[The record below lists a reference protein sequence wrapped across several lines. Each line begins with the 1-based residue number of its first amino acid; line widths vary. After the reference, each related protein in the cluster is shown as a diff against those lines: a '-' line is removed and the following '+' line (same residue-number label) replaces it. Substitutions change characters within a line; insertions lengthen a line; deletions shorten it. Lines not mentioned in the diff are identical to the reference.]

1 MVADI
6 VALLADAYNLYQI
19 TELQPFIVGHIHDSY
34 KVITPQKNYFLQ
46 RVNHL
51 VFKNVPG
58 LMENALFVTDLYTAR
73 GNPRY
78 PRFIRSTQGQYYY
91 QRVSDGTYW
100 RLMDFVDGS
109 ISYNRTT
116 DLVLAEKAGAAI
128 GQFHR
133 YTDGTDPEPF
143 CVTIPGFQDIG
154 WRYQQF
160 RQALADDRAGKKLH
174 LSVEI
179 DFALAQESWTQ
190 GLYDQYASGAIPRR
204 LVHNDTKLNNIL
216 FDDRGDVIGLID
228 LDTVM
233 SGCVWFDT
241 GDALR
246 GLCSNLEEDD
256 AQVELMQVNL
266 EVFRAFHQG
275 YLAKFKHHLTPAEVH
290 GLPYA
295 AAYMA
300 FIMGLRFLTDYLNGN
315 IYYRIHYPEHNL
327 DRCHNQFHFV
337 AENLRLMGKLKGIME
352 ALVG

>member
-1 MVADI
+1 MNSPEI
-6 VALLADAYNLYQI
+6 IALLAEAFGVSGVTD
-19 TELQPFIVGHIHDSY
+19 LQPFVVGHIHDSY

-58 LMENALFVTDLYTAR
+58 LMENALFITNLYVQQ
-73 GNPRY
+73 GVLRY
-78 PRFIRSTQGQYYY
+78 PTFILSSQGQSYYL
-91 QRVSDGTYW
+91 RANDSTYW

-116 DLVLAEKAGAAI
+116 ELSLAEKAGAAV
-128 GQFHR
+128 GQFHL
-133 YTDGTDPEPF
+133 YTDGIDPEPF

-160 RQALADDRAGKKLH
+160 RQALEEDRAGKKNK
-174 LSVEI
+174 LSSEI
-179 DFALAQESWTQ
+179 DFALAQESWSQ
-190 GLYDQYASGAIPRR
+190 GLYDQYAHGDIPRR

-216 FDDRGDVIGLID
+216 FDHQGNVIGLID

-256 AQVELMQVNL
+256 PQIENMTVNL
-266 EVFRAFHQG
+266 DLFRSFHKG
-275 YLAKFKHHLTPAEVH
+275 YFSKFKSHLTEREMR

-295 AAYMA
+295 AAYMS

-315 IYYRIHYPEHNL
+315 IYYRIHHPEHNI

-337 AENLRLMGKLKGIME
+337 AENLRLMP
-352 ALVG
+352 ALQAIINE

>member
-1 MVADI
+1 MGSEI
-6 VALLADAYNLYQI
+6 ISLLAEAFQLHHI
-19 TELQPFIVGHIHDSY
+19 TDVQPLVVGHIHDSY
-34 KVITPQKNYFLQ
+34 KIITGHKNFFLQ
-46 RVNHL
+46 RVNHQ

-58 LMENALFVTDLYTAR
+58 LMENALFITRLYAEQ
-73 GNPRY
+73 GIDRY
-78 PRFIRSTQGQYYY
+78 PQFILSTQDKYYFL
-91 QRVSDGTYW
+91 RDSDGTYW

-109 ISYNRTT
+109 RSYNRTT
-116 DLVLAEKAGAAI
+116 SVSLAEKAGAAV
-128 GQFHR
+128 GQFHL
-133 YTDGTDPEPF
+133 YTDGIDPEPF
-143 CVTIPGFQDIG
+143 CITIPGFQDIG

-160 RQALADDRAGKKLH
+160 RQALEEDRAGKKIELNQ
-174 LSVEI
+174 EI
-179 DFALAQESWTQ
+179 DFAFNQESWTQ
-190 GLYDQYASGAIPRR
+190 GLYNQYAQGNIPRR

-216 FDDRGDVIGLID
+216 FDEQDEVIGLID

-256 AQVELMQVNL
+256 PHVEAMTVNL
-266 EVFRAFHQG
+266 DLFRAFHRG
-275 YLAKFKHHLTPAEVH
+275 YFLKFKAQLTTGERQ

-315 IYYRIHYPEHNL
+315 IYYRIHHAQHNL

-337 AENLRLMGKLKGIME
+337 AENLRLMAELQRIIK
-352 ALVG
+352 V